1 MKIFVTETEVMD
13 GEVKRM
19 LSALGHVQWGPLQND
34 EFERALSDCEV
45 LMVRL
50 GLYIGPALMAR
61 APRLRYIVTA
71 TTGLDHID
79 LEAAA
84 AGGIRVVSLR
94 DCPESIQEV
103 SATAEHT
110 IGLLLALLRR
120 TPAAVDAVLAGG
132 WERDRYWGTQLR
144 GKRCGIIGYGRIGAM
159 VAQCAAAF
167 GMDVVAYDKVP
178 AKVRSPARAV
188 SFEELLTSSDV
199 VSVHVTATPENCN
212 LLNRGVVQQ
221 MKEGA
226 VLVNTARGSIVDETA
241 LAEAVATGRLLGVA
255 TDVLDGEERGDLQS
269 NPLLSCARAG
279 HNVLITPHIGG
290 ATREAIRQTETAVV
304 KHLATLLS
312 PLPLQVSNS
321 P

>member
-1 MKIFVTETEVMD
+1 MD

-19 LSALGHVQWGPLQND
+19 LSALGHVHWGPLQND
-34 EFERALSDCEV
+34 EFERALSECEV

-50 GLYIGPALMAR
+50 GLYIGPVLMAQ

-94 DCPESIQEV
+94 DCPESIQDV

-120 TPAAVDAVLAGG
+120 TPAAIESVIAGG
-132 WERDRYWGTQLR
+132 WERDGYWGTQLR

-167 GMDVVAYDKVP
+167 GMDVVAYDTVP
-178 AKVRSPARAV
+178 AKVGSPAIGV

-199 VSVHVTATPENCN
+199 VSIHVTATPENRN
-212 LLNRGVVQQ
+212 LLNRGVIQQ

-255 TDVLDGEERGDLQS
+255 TDVLDGEERGDLRC

-290 ATREAIRQTETAVV
+290 ATREAIRQTEIAVV
-304 KHLATLLS
+304 KHLANLLA
-312 PLPLQVSNS
+312 PLS
-321 P
+321 

>member
-1 MKIFVTETEVMD
+1 MD
-13 GEVKRM
+13 HEVKRM
-19 LSALGHVQWGPLQND
+19 LSALGHVHWGPLQND
-34 EFERALSDCEV
+34 EFERALSECEV

-50 GLYIGPALMAR
+50 GLYIGPVLMAQ

-94 DCPESIQEV
+94 DCPESIQDV

-120 TPAAVDAVLAGG
+120 TPAAVDSVLAGG

-144 GKRCGIIGYGRIGAM
+144 GKRFGIIGYGRIGAM

-167 GMDVVAYDKVP
+167 GMDVVAYDTAPNKVG
-178 AKVRSPARAV
+178 SPATPV

-199 VSVHVTATPENCN
+199 VSVHVTATPENRN
-212 LLNRGVVQQ
+212 LLNRRCRSTD
-221 MKEGA
+221 EGGGSYREHG
-226 VLVNTARGSIVDETA
+226 AR
-241 LAEAVATGRLLGVA
+241 LNR
-255 TDVLDGEERGDLQS
+255 
-269 NPLLSCARAG
+269 
-279 HNVLITPHIGG
+279 
-290 ATREAIRQTETAVV
+290 
-304 KHLATLLS
+304 
-312 PLPLQVSNS
+312 
-321 P
+321 